1 MAEYRIKLDVY
12 NGPLD
17 LLLYLIRRDELD
29 IYDIP
34 IARVTEQYVKYVEL
48 LKTIDINVAGD
59 FLVMAA
65 SLMELKSQ
73 LLLPRPV
80 VEEGQEDFSD
90 PRLDLVRQLLEYKK
104 YKDVARE
111 LGHNAQ
117 EHAHRFSRQ
126 PPKLENDP
134 AELDMEDVQVWD
146 LLEAFNSLLEATGSG
161 PAMHEVVYDDTPLEL
176 YVTDLLDRVQREQTL
191 TFAEIFAGRRT
202 RAELIGLFLALLELT
217 RRRQIRVEQSS
228 DFSSI
233 YISINTQAGQ
243 TEEEQAPPPIHPV
256 QDVNAS
262 DNGQETGDGAR

>member
-1 MAEYRIKLDVY
+1 MSDYRIKLDVY

-29 IYDIP
+29 VYDIP
-34 IARVTEQYVKYVEL
+34 IARVMEQYVKYVEM
-48 LKTIDINVAGD
+48 LKTIDINLAGE

-65 SLMELKSQ
+65 SLMEIKSQ
-73 LLLPRPV
+73 LLLPRPA
-80 VEEGQEDFSD
+80 VEEGQEDLVD
-90 PRLDLVRQLLEYKK
+90 PRADLVRQLLEYKK
-104 YKDVARE
+104 YKDVAHQ
-111 LGHNAQ
+111 LGDNAQ

-126 PPKLENDP
+126 PPRVDDE
-134 AELDMEDVQVWD
+134 AVELDMEDVQVWD
-146 LLEAFNSLLEATGSG
+146 LLEAFNDLLEATGSS

-191 TFAEIFAGRRT
+191 TFAEVFAGRRS

-233 YISINTQAGQ
+233 YITLN
-243 TEEEQAPPPIHPV
+243 EV
-256 QDVNAS
+256 AS
-262 DNGQETGDGAR
+262 SE